1 MRSLSLR
8 QGLIAAVRIDTLS
21 LAAYEVGM
29 SAWMAWRVHVYPEL
43 KPTDWSYWLMT
54 QIAMIIGFMT
64 THPINWWLIR
74 RGIKEKM

>member
-1 MRSLSLR
+1 
-8 QGLIAAVRIDTLS
+8 
-21 LAAYEVGM
+21 M